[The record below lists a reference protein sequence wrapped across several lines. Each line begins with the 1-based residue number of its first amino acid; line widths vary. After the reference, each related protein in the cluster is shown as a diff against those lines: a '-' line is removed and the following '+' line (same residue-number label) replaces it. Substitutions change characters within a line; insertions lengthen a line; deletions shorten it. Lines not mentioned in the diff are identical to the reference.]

1 MYISLDDGRGYMK
14 VRESAVKAVSV
25 KGWGIFA
32 TDGTQTVLLDKD
44 ATIALSNIEGDMKIS
59 ISKAKDRD
67 MTDAQKKAIGAN
79 YAVLVTLS
87 KGEAEIH
94 DLQGTADIEVVLKDK
109 KIDVNYV
116 AEDGTM
122 EKIDFTYENDLVAFT
137 VDHFSIYKITEGEVA
152 PSDDDD
158 DEFPTLWVVLI
169 VIGVALV
176 IAAVIILARRARA

>member
-32 TDGTQTVLLDKD
+32 TDGTHIVLLDDD
-44 ATIALSNIEGDMKIS
+44 ATNALSDIEGDMKIS

-67 MTDAQKKAIGAN
+67 MTEAQKKAIGAN

-87 KGEAEIH
+87 KGATEIH
-94 DLQGTADIEVVLKDK
+94 ELQGSADIEVVLENK
-109 KIDVNYV
+109 KIDVCFV
-116 AEDGTM
+116 ADDGTM
-122 EKIDFTYENDLVAFT
+122 EKIDFTYEDDVVAFT
-137 VDHFSIYKITEGEVA
+137 VNHFSIYKMTEGETV